1 VQTPT
6 TQQPAKAQHTPGPWA
21 WSDGHTLR
29 AVTPNPDASS
39 VHTILSS
46 DGRECGYLGSNFRA
60 TLAELDADKQLIAA
74 APDLLEALI
83 ELRDCTTYWN
93 VPLGIV
99 AHINDAITKAT
110 GAAA

>member
-1 VQTPT
+1 MQTPT
-6 TQQPAKAQHTPGPWA
+6 TQPTKAQHTPGPWA

-29 AVTPNPDASS
+29 SVTPNPETSS

-46 DGRECGYLGSNFRA
+46 DGCECGYLGSDWRA

-74 APDLLEALI
+74 APDLLTALI
-83 ELRDCTTYWN
+83 ELTDCTTYWN

-99 AHINDAITKAT
+99 ARINDAITKAIGVT
-110 GAAA
+110 A